1 MIYNV
6 LFMKKLPILFIT
18 VLLLFSCKP
27 NSKAPAEILA
37 TETQDWIPL
46 FNGKDLEGWQ
56 IKIRG
61 RELGDNYKNTFR
73 VEDGILKVSYAQY
86 DTFANEFGHLFY
98 EKPFSHYR
106 LRAEYRFAGEQVH
119 GGPDW
124 AFRNNGF
131 MLHSQPASSMGL
143 EQDFPISLEAQLL
156 GGREEGERPNMN
168 LCTPGSNVV
177 IDGEL
182 RTEHCMD
189 SSSKTYRGE
198 GWVTVEMVVLGD
210 SIIHHIVEG
219 DTVLTYGKPTMGG
232 GDITGYDPAVYQEG
246 KPMVSGY
253 IAIQA
258 ESHPTEFRKIE
269 LLELERDGRPVGVQ

>member
-1 MIYNV
+1 V
-6 LFMKKLPILFIT
+6 KSFLFVFICSF
-18 VLLLFSCKP
+18 LIIACKP
-27 NSKAPAEILA
+27 KASDSVKA
-37 TETQDWIPL
+37 TTSEASAWVPL
-46 FNGKDLEGWQ
+46 FNGKNLDGWQ
-56 IKIRG
+56 VKIRG
-61 RELGDNYKNTFR
+61 FELGENYKNTFK
-73 VEDGILKVSYAQY
+73 VEDGILKVSYEKY
-86 DTFANEFGHLFY
+86 DGFNNEFGHLFF

-106 LRAEYRFAGEQVH
+106 LRAEYRFKGEQVP

-131 MLHSQPASSMGL
+131 MLHSQSASSMGL
-143 EQDFPISLEAQLL
+143 DQDFPISLEAQLL
-156 GGREEGERPNMN
+156 GGREAGDRPNMN

-189 SSSKTYRGE
+189 SSSKTFRGE
-198 GWVTVEMVVLGD
+198 DWVMVEMVVLGD

-232 GDITGYDPAVYQEG
+232 GAIDGYNPDQYREG
-246 KPMVSGY
+246 EPMTSGY

-269 LLELERDGRPVGVQ
+269 LLELNKDGSPKIRQ